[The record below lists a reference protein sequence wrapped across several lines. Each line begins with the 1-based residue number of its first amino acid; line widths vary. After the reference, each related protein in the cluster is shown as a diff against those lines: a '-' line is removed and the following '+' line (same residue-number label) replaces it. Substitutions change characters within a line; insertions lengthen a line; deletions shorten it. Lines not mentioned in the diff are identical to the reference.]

1 MTHTDYIPTQADR
14 DNDARIDEWKARQR
28 AADLRV
34 LQARLADQRRADA
47 IRCANAYA
55 ERIESAA

>member
-1 MTHTDYIPTQADR
+1 MTDITSKVHDRAD
-14 DNDARIDEWKARQR
+14 DAKIDAWKARQR

-55 ERIESAA
+55 ERIGGAA

>member
-34 LQARLADQRRADA
+34 LQSRLADERRAAA

-55 ERIESAA
+55 ERTGGAE